1 MKITDIKQQVK
12 RHDRYSI
19 YIDGKYSFSL
29 SESELLT
36 QGLRIDQEF
45 SSQEFKSI
53 QAAAQADKAYSRAI
67 DLLARRS
74 RSTWE
79 MAEYLRRKGYEQNLI
94 DRILNKL
101 SNRGL
106 LDDKQ
111 FAKSWVSSRRMLKP
125 ISQRRLVQELQQKR
139 ISQDIITEVLA
150 GDDIDEK
157 EVLKQLITK
166 KRGQTRYQD
175 EQKLTAYLLR
185 QGFKYE
191 DVKTVINS

>member
-19 YIDGKYSFSL
+19 YVDGKYSFSL
-29 SESELLT
+29 SGSELLT
-36 QGLRIDQEF
+36 QGLKIDQEF
-45 SSQEFKSI
+45 SSQEFKTI
-53 QAAAQADKAYSRAI
+53 QSAAQADKAYSRAI

-79 MAEYLRRKGYEQNLI
+79 MAEYLRRKGCEQNLI
-94 DRILNKL
+94 DRILSKL

-139 ISQDIITEVLA
+139 ISQDIIAAVLA
-150 GDDIDEK
+150 ADEIDEK
-157 EVLKQLITK
+157 EVLKQLIAK
-166 KRGQTRYQD
+166 KRGQSRYQD
-175 EQKLTAYLLR
+175 EQKLTAYLMR
-185 QGFKYE
+185 QGFNYE
-191 DVKTVINS
+191 DIKTAING

>member
-19 YIDGKYSFSL
+19 YVDGKYSFSL
-29 SESELLT
+29 SGSELLT
-36 QGLRIDQEF
+36 QGLKIDQEF
-45 SSQEFKSI
+45 SSQEFKTI
-53 QAAAQADKAYSRAI
+53 QSAAQADKAYSRAI
-67 DLLARRS
+67 DLLARRA

-79 MAEYLRRKGYEQNLI
+79 MAEYLKRKGYEQNLI
-94 DRILNKL
+94 DRILSKL

-139 ISQDIITEVLA
+139 ISQDIIAAVLA
-150 GDDIDEK
+150 ADEIDEK
-157 EVLKQLITK
+157 EVLKQLIAK
-166 KRGQTRYQD
+166 KRGQSRYQD
-175 EQKLTAYLLR
+175 EQKLTAYLMR
-185 QGFKYE
+185 QGFNYE
-191 DVKTVINS
+191 DIKTAING

>member
-19 YIDGKYSFSL
+19 YVDGKYSFSL
-29 SESELLT
+29 SGSELLT
-36 QGLRIDQEF
+36 QGLKIDQEF
-45 SSQEFKSI
+45 SSQEFKTI
-53 QAAAQADKAYSRAI
+53 QSAAQADKAYSRAI
-67 DLLARRS
+67 DLLARRA

-94 DRILNKL
+94 DRILSKL

-139 ISQDIITEVLA
+139 ISQDIIAAVLA
-150 GDDIDEK
+150 ADEIDEK
-157 EVLKQLITK
+157 EVLKQLIAK
-166 KRGQTRYQD
+166 KRGQSRYQD
-175 EQKLTAYLLR
+175 EQKLTAYLMR
-185 QGFKYE
+185 QGFNYE
-191 DVKTVINS
+191 DIKTAING